1 MSRQTTYQTSIDIQA
16 DPELIFKHLTTP
28 EGMVAWMGER
38 AELTP
43 EPGGLFAV
51 DINGDA
57 MRGRYLEVVA
67 PQRVVV
73 SWGTEGSAEHP
84 PGSSKVEFTLVG
96 VEGGTH
102 LTLIHSGLAEAKV
115 EMHGKGWQYFLGR
128 LTQATAGIQL
138 RPETWRDQV

>member
-1 MSRQTTYQTSIDIQA
+1 MSSQTTYETSIDIQA
-16 DPELIFKHLTTP
+16 DPNLIFKHLTTA

-38 AELTP
+38 AELVP

-67 PQRVVV
+67 PQKVVV

-84 PGSSKVEFTLVG
+84 PESSKVEFTLTKTD
-96 VEGGTH
+96 EGTH
-102 LTLIHSGLAEAKV
+102 LVMIHSGLPEARV
-115 EMHGKGWQYFLGR
+115 EMHGKGWEYFLGR
-128 LTQATAGIQL
+128 LAQATKGVHLEKEA
-138 RPETWRDQV
+138 WRDKV